1 MLKSVCKLSKKTIFI
16 ILSMFVIKNT
26 SAQSYYISSS
36 QGSDLNNGLS
46 VQSPLQS
53 IDKLNSMQFNPGD
66 SIFFKSGDY
75 WEGML
80 WIKGSGSLT
89 EPIVIDV
96 YGGSNRP
103 IINGFG
109 YQASIL
115 IYNDQH
121 ININGLE
128 IHNSHSH
135 LDSSVSSTI
144 TLETPNL
151 FSYGPNSTWTNVF
164 KACEIGDGNNGVQ
177 QTFEINVTNLPP
189 QGANYRVAKR

>member
-1 MLKSVCKLSKKTIFI
+1 MLKSVYKLSKKIIFI
-16 ILSMFVIKNT
+16 ILSMFVTINT
-26 SAQSYYISSS
+26 TAQSYYVSSS
-36 QGSDLNNGLS
+36 QGNDLNNGLS

-75 WEGML
+75 WEGMF

-121 ININGLE
+121 IHINGLE
-128 IHNSHSH
+128 LHNSHSH
-135 LDSSVSSTI
+135 LDSS
-144 TLETPNL
+144 
-151 FSYGPNSTWTNVF
+151 
-164 KACEIGDGNNGVQ
+164 
-177 QTFEINVTNLPP
+177 
-189 QGANYRVAKR
+189 